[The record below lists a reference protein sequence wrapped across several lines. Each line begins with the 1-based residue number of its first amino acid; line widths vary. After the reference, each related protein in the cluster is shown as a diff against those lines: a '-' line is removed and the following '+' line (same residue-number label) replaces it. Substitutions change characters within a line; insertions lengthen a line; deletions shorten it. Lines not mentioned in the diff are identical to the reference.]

1 MDADILP
8 EQSSTWD
15 SCAVALDGCI
25 SFMPGSADRIMK
37 LDPNNGDAVSSVR
50 DEVGGGGTIR
60 YNGTVVGI
68 GRCMYGIPEWY
79 QRILK
84 YDLIND
90 VTSFVGQEAE
100 EVLRCNGNGVVGTD
114 GCIYALED
122 YSEYPRVLNIDK
134 TNNYHGFV

>member
-1 MDADILP
+1 MV
-8 EQSSTWD
+8 SSTVLHVRT
-15 SCAVALDGCI
+15 SIVAFSRLI
-25 SFMPGSADRIMK
+25 RIPTRSHNWMPIFFQ
-37 LDPNNGDAVSSVR
+37 N
-50 DEVGGGGTIR
+50 
-60 YNGTVVGI
+60 
-68 GRCMYGIPEWY
+68 
-79 QRILK
+79 ILK